1 MVFSSL
7 LFLFVFLP
15 CTLIVYFLVPARAQ
29 NVILLLFSIL
39 FYAWG
44 EPVYVFLMLFSCVFN
59 YVSGLDIAADE
70 RHAKPKLIFAL
81 VVNIFMLGFFK
92 YWGFF
97 LGSINDIFGIHI
109 PYHDLP
115 LPIGISFFTFQAMS
129 YLIDVY
135 RGEVEPNRNI
145 IDFSL
150 YIAMF
155 PQLIAGPIVKY
166 HDIAQQLRNKRIT
179 RVDFSLGVQRFVV
192 GLAKKVLL
200 ANTLGAVYVS
210 VCALGEGE
218 ASVVAL
224 WIGILAYTLQIY
236 FDFSGYSDMAIGL
249 GRMFGF
255 QFQENF
261 NYPYIS
267 KSITEFWR
275 RWHMSLSSWFRDYV
289 YIPLGGNRVSVPRH
303 VFNILVVWTLT
314 GFWHGAAWNF
324 LAWGFYFGVLLV
336 VEKYVLARV
345 LEKLPS
351 VVCSLYTLF
360 IVIVSWVIFS
370 QPDLGAALG
379 YLGGMFGIGVEF
391 ANAHALYFVRLAA
404 VPLIVGA
411 ICSRPNPW
419 RWFTRKQMAHP
430 ALTTAALV
438 VLFVVCLSFLVFDS
452 YNPFLYF
459 RF

>member
-70 RHAKPKLIFAL
+70 RHAKPKLAFAL

-97 LGSINDIFGIHI
+97 LGSINDILGIHI

-135 RGEVEPNRNI
+135 RGEVRPNRNI

-224 WIGILAYTLQIY
+224 WIGIFAYTLQIY

-324 LAWGFYFGVLLV
+324 LAWGFYFGVLLLI
-336 VEKYVLARV
+336 EKYALARI
-345 LEKLPS
+345 LQKLPS
-351 VVCSLYTLF
+351 IICSIYTLF

-379 YLGGMFGIGVEF
+379 YLGGMFGVGVEF
-391 ANAHALYFVRLAA
+391 ANAHALYFLRLAA
-404 VPLIVGA
+404 VPLVIGA
-411 ICSRPNPW
+411 ICARPNPW
-419 RWFTRKQMAHP
+419 RWFTKRQISHP
-430 ALTTAALV
+430 ALTTTALV
-438 VLFVVCLSFLVFDS
+438 VLFVVCVSFLVFDS